1 MADVV
6 SAYLWRKVLPP
17 EVLDAVDQL
26 DLVPRLA
33 LALQIPLQSRPDH
46 LYRVQIRALR
56 WCVPPIDIVVSHVL
70 LGNTQSIFWVVL
82 HKSMPTWV
90 HSPNEWGEAV
100 CQYGINIK
108 SRVHSSFEHKNPCRS
123 SGRNPAPHVHLGGMF
138 HGGFGAPL
146 DPSLVLVIKAL
157 RCVGK

>member
-6 SAYLWRKVLPP
+6 SAYLRRKVLPP

-70 LGNTQSIFWVVL
+70 FGNTRSMFWVVVL

-100 CQYGINIK
+100 CKYMV
-108 SRVHSSFEHKNPCRS
+108 SV
-123 SGRNPAPHVHLGGMF
+123 
-138 HGGFGAPL
+138 
-146 DPSLVLVIKAL
+146 
-157 RCVGK
+157 